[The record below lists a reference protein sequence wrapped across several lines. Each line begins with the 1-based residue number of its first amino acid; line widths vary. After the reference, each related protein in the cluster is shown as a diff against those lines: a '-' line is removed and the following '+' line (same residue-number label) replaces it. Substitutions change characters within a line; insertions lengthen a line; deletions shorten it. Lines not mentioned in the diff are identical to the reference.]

1 MKNLS
6 ITLNKIC
13 VGLYA
18 ESYKTPMK
26 ESKALNEWRDIPCS

>member
-13 VGLYA
+13 VGLCA
-18 ESYKTPMK
+18 EKTPMK
-26 ESKALNEWRDIPCS
+26 ESKALNKWKDTPCS